1 MAALKAETGKLG
13 APKVGVNNLYFG
25 KTKVSNDLIDAV
37 VKAQGG
43 VATLFGKNGKEFVRA
58 ATTVKRRTVRARWEP
73 LWVQIAARWEA
84 STVLLVSGRVKV
96 HIAPARCRVLE
107 QCPVPKKLQ
116 LGRKIAQLMRLVRA
130 GPKWRPS

>member
-13 APKVGVNNLYFG
+13 APKVEVNNPYFG

-58 ATTVKRRTVRARWEP
+58 ATTVKKEDRASAVGTS
-73 LWVQIAARWEA
+73 LGAA

>member
-43 VATLFGKNGKEFVRA
+43 VATLFGKKGKEFVRA
-58 ATTVKRRTVRARWEP
+58 ATTVKKEDGASAVGTSLGANSSAMGSLNRAP
-73 LWVQIAARWEA
+73 C
-84 STVLLVSGRVKV
+84 K
-96 HIAPARCRVLE
+96 
-107 QCPVPKKLQ
+107 
-116 LGRKIAQLMRLVRA
+116 RA
-130 GPKWRPS
+130 C